1 MDMPDR
7 ELDALVSEK
16 VMGLHIYSHTWPCGY
31 EPECGCYEAASIG
44 ASREYA
50 WHNENGPV
58 FIDQDCDGDIPWLE
72 PVPFYSTDIA
82 TAWQVVE
89 KMTEHVEL
97 EYDFEWQGPIFKPS
111 HDYLT
116 SEGFP
121 LGTTCWYV
129 YIEKAGYREWVCADS
144 APRAICLA
152 ALKALGV
159 EVDDGR

>member
-82 TAWQVVE
+82 AAWRVVE
-89 KMTEHVEL
+89 KLQESGLTLHLFREPTGVWKHTNWQAEFYHLDIPVTEREIVEAIS
-97 EYDFEWQGPIFKPS
+97 P
-111 HDYLT
+111 T
-116 SEGFP
+116 
-121 LGTTCWYV
+121 V
-129 YIEKAGYREWVCADS
+129 A
-144 APRAICLA
+144 RAICLA